1 MPIGGEEML
10 NPDFNT
16 TDTTFMMIATVL
28 VMFMTPGLAFFYAGL
43 VGRKNAVAI
52 MLQSFVALGVSTIL
66 WVVVGYSLCFSGDTG
81 GIIGNLNNAF
91 LMNLDTS
98 TPSPVSPALPLFVFL
113 AYQLMVVV
121 ITPPLITGAF
131 TNRVSFKGYLAF
143 LVAWQL
149 FIYYPLCHMVW
160 GGGILQQLGVKDF
173 GGGIVVHA
181 IAGMSALA
189 AVMYLGPRKVKDPNH
204 SIPLVAIG
212 MAILWFGWFGFTA
225 GNAFAMDDVA
235 VLAFLNTAIAG
246 GFAATVWMLMDF
258 RVEGKFKLVGFLTG
272 GLAGLVVITPA
283 AGFVTPQ
290 AAMVLGISAGL
301 ICYLAVRFKNSRKWD
316 DALDVWGVHGIG
328 GFLGITLLGVFSS
341 LEMNKAG
348 ADGLAYGNAG
358 FFGLEVGAV
367 ALASAYAFT
376 VTYVIFIVLGKVMN
390 LRVSEKT
397 EKAGLDRKYHGEEMY
412 DA

>member
-1 MPIGGEEML
+1 ML

-16 TDTTFMMIATVL
+16 TDMTFMLTATVL
-28 VMFMTPGLAFFYAGL
+28 VMVMTPGLALFYAGL
-43 VGRKNAVAI
+43 VGRKNAVAV

-66 WVVVGYSLCFSGDTG
+66 WVVVGYSLCFSGDVG
-81 GIIGNLNNAF
+81 GVIGNLDNVF
-91 LMNLDTS
+91 LMNLSTS
-98 TPSPVSPALPLFVFL
+98 TPSPVNPALPLFIFL

-149 FIYYPLCHMVW
+149 FIYFPLCHMVW
-160 GGGILQQLGVKDF
+160 GGGALQQWGVKDF

-189 AVMYLGPRKVKDPNH
+189 AVLYLGPRKVRDGNH
-204 SIPLVAIG
+204 SIPLVALG

-246 GFAATVWMLMDF
+246 GFASVVWMLMDY
-258 RVEGKFKLVGFLTG
+258 RLEGKFKLVGFLTG

-283 AGFVTPQ
+283 AGYVTPQ
-290 AAMVLGISAGL
+290 AAMVLGLAAGSV
-301 ICYLAVRFKNSRKWD
+301 CYLAVRFKNSRKWD

-341 LEMNKAG
+341 LELNKAG
-348 ADGLAYGNAG
+348 ADGLVYGNAG
-358 FFGLEVGAV
+358 FFGLEVGA
-367 ALASAYAFT
+367 AAFASLYAFV
-376 VTYVIFIVLGKVMN
+376 VTYIIFTVLGKLMR
-390 LRVSEKT
+390 LRVSSKT
-397 EKAGLDRKYHGEEMY
+397 EETGLDKKYHGEEMY
-412 DA
+412 GD